1 MICFLNYFIY
11 FCFCNKNI
19 DFKLKKIGNIL
30 YTKELVNHKK
40 VDFVNYYNDVLINNI
55 NNDLPTLIVG
65 WENVKLNNL
74 NNVSIL
80 EKTII
85 DKHLYWEFQFEEYKQ
100 KHVDGVFNFVRLLP
114 DYYFRKRYEY
124 NVIDPIFF
132 KINHVDDILVKIIKK
147 PVEKA
152 YLNNN
157 SLYLLSA
164 NNIYNI
170 NLNTMKFF
178 YYDYNRVVNF
188 FKERIDYFIDDVDN
202 SIFDKYYKYFKG
214 YKYTKRFLISLI

>member
-1 MICFLNYFIY
+1 M
-11 FCFCNKNI
+11 
-19 DFKLKKIGNIL
+19 
-30 YTKELVNHKK
+30 
-40 VDFVNYYNDVLINNI
+40 
-55 NNDLPTLIVG
+55 
-65 WENVKLNNL
+65 
-74 NNVSIL
+74 
-80 EKTII
+80 
-85 DKHLYWEFQFEEYKQ
+85 
-100 KHVDGVFNFVRLLP
+100 
-114 DYYFRKRYEY
+114 
-124 NVIDPIFF
+124 
-132 KINHVDDILVKIIKK
+132 DDILVKIIKK

-188 FKERIDYFIDDVDN
+188 FKERIDYFIDDADN

>member
-19 DFKLKKIGNIL
+19 NFKLKKIGNIL

-40 VDFVNYYNDVLINNI
+40 VDFVNYYNDALISNI
-55 NNDLPTLIVG
+55 DNDLPTLIVG

-85 DKHLYWEFQFEEYKQ
+85 DKKLYWEFQFEECKQ
-100 KHVDGVFNFVRLLP
+100 KHVDGVFNFVKLLP
-114 DYYFRKRYEY
+114 DYYFRNRYEY
-124 NVIDPIFF
+124 IVIDPIFF

-147 PVEKA
+147 TVEKA

-157 SLYLLSA
+157 SLYLLSG

-178 YYDYNRVVNF
+178 YFDYNRVVNF
-188 FKERIDYFIDDVDN
+188 FKERISYFIDDSDN

>member
-11 FCFCNKNI
+11 FCFYNNSIKS
-19 DFKLKKIGNIL
+19 KLEKIGNIL
-30 YTKELVNHKK
+30 HTKELVNHKK
-40 VDFVNYYNDVLINNI
+40 LDFINYHSNVLIDEI
-55 NNDLPTLIVG
+55 KNDLPTLIVG

-85 DKHLYWEFQFEEYKQ
+85 QNQLYWEFQFEEYKQ
-100 KHVDGVFNFVRLLP
+100 KHVDGVSNFVRLLP

-124 NVIDPIFF
+124 NVIDPIFY

-147 PVEKA
+147 PVKKA

-157 SLYLLSA
+157 SLYLLSG

-170 NLNTMKFF
+170 NLDTMSFF

-188 FKERIDYFIDDVDN
+188 FKERIDYFIDDADN